1 MKNIRLYILLA
12 LLLMAGGVTMQ
23 GQEYPYHLEEI
34 RSTGDTVVFAM
45 NYIDETTLLS
55 LASKTNDDNKPVVF
69 VQKMRDD
76 GEVLA
81 SVQVWNDEFLADTAT
96 PFITEIFRFQDREP
110 FFFFLKRHDGS
121 DTCTFHKAIIHEDL
135 GLTFEDYDW
144 FGSDFYEVNGH
155 LMNKTVNV
163 IVGKEGEA
171 VLSYNTENMC
181 IKTVKFDDT
190 GHVYDAVSLIDTYP
204 DLLSGHGLVTTP
216 DSLGCRIIRQRTD
229 GPYGFSCFTFDADL
243 NLVDTIV
250 NVDQLSYPPVSCSDN
265 AYFRVNRYNGKTY
278 SINKWSVPAYN
289 NNPEIYQDIL
299 MSVYD
304 ENMVQTHY
312 TWGIHTP
319 TVCQGGLIYTIDF
332 GSSDEVYM
340 AGGMDGAVPHNLY
353 VAYMDQDL
361 NKYGEIYYVHPSK
374 YLIAECLVACPDGGC
389 LVYCD
394 GLDDNTHA
402 AENCI
407 IKITVSDFLN
417 IEEAHSHG
425 FAVATV
431 YPNPGK
437 DVFSIRTFLQNARV
451 EVYDLNGRLIH
462 GQALTEHVTAIDAG
476 GWVEGV
482 YVWKVYAGDPSTG
495 SKSRVETGKWIKE

>member
-1 MKNIRLYILLA
+1 MKNFKIYTLLA
-12 LLLMAGGVTMQ
+12 FLLMARGVTMQ
-23 GQEYPYHLEEI
+23 AQEYPNSLEEI

-45 NYIDETTLLS
+45 NYIDETTLLT

-69 VQKMRDD
+69 VQKVRDD

-81 SVQVWNDEFLADTAT
+81 SAQIWSDEFLADTAT
-96 PFITEIFRFQDREP
+96 PFISEIFRFQDREP

-121 DTCTFHKAIIHEDL
+121 DTCTFNKAIIHEDL
-135 GLTFEDYDW
+135 GLTFEAYDW

-155 LMNKTVNV
+155 LINKTVNV
-163 IVGKEGEA
+163 IVNKDGGT
-171 VLSYNTENMC
+171 VLSYITENEG
-181 IKTVKFDDT
+181 IKIVRFDDA
-190 GHVYDAVSLIDTYP
+190 GHVYAENLIDAHP

-229 GPYGFSCFTFDADL
+229 GPYGYSCFTFDSEL

-250 NVDQLSYPPVSCSDN
+250 NVDQLSYPPVSCCDN
-265 AYFRVNRYNGKTY
+265 AYFRVNRYSGKTY

-289 NNPEIYQDIL
+289 GNPEIYQDIL

-312 TWGIHTP
+312 TWGIHTS
-319 TVCQGGLIYTIDF
+319 TVCQGGLMYTIDF

-340 AGGMDGAVPHNLY
+340 AGGMDGTVPHNLY
-353 VAYMDQDL
+353 VVYMDQDL
-361 NKYGEIYYVHPSK
+361 NKFGEIYYVHPSK
-374 YLIAECLVACPDGGC
+374 YLIPECIVACPNGGC

-407 IKITVSDFLN
+407 YKITISDFLN
-417 IEEAHSHG
+417 IDEAHSHG
-425 FAVATV
+425 FAVATA

-437 DVFSIRTFLQNARV
+437 DVLNIRTALQNARV
-451 EVYDLNGRLIH
+451 EIYDLKGKLI
-462 GQALTEHVTAIDAG
+462 QNQEITDNLISINAENWPAG
-476 GWVEGV
+476 T
-482 YVWKVYAGDPSTG
+482 YIWKVISNGKEAES
-495 SKSRVETGKWIKE
+495 GKWVKE

>member
-23 GQEYPYHLEEI
+23 AQEYPYNLEEI

-45 NYIDETTLLS
+45 NYIDETTLLT

-216 DSLGCRIIRQRTD
+216 DSLGCRIIMQRTD
-229 GPYGFSCFTFDADL
+229 GPYGYSCLTLDSEL
-243 NLVDTIV
+243 NLVGAIM
-250 NVDQLSYPPVSCSDN
+250 NVDQLSYPPVSCCDN
-265 AYFRVNRYNGKTY
+265 AYFRVNRYSGKTY

-332 GSSDEVYM
+332 GPSDEVYM

-437 DVFSIRTFLQNARV
+437 DVLNIRTALQNARV
-451 EVYDLNGRLIH
+451 EVYDLKGRLIH
-462 GQALTEHVTAIDAG
+462 GQALTEHVTAIDATD
-476 GWVEGV
+476 WVEGV

>member
-1 MKNIRLYILLA
+1 MKKVRLYTLLA
-12 LLLMAGGVTMQ
+12 LLLMVGGVTMQ

-34 RSTGDTVVFAM
+34 RSTEDTIVFAM
-45 NYIDETTLLS
+45 NYIDETTLFT
-55 LASKTNDDNKPVVF
+55 LASKTNNDNKTVVF

-76 GEVLA
+76 GKVLA
-81 SVQVWNDEFLADTAT
+81 SAQVWDEEFLADTAT

-110 FFFFLKRHDGS
+110 FFYFLKRHEGS
-121 DTCTFHKAIIHEDL
+121 DTCTFHKAIIHEGL
-135 GLTFEDYDW
+135 SLTFENYDW
-144 FGSDFYEVNGH
+144 YGSDFYEINGH
-155 LMNKTVNV
+155 LINKTVNV
-163 IVGKEGEA
+163 IVNKDGGA
-171 VLSYNTENMC
+171 VLSYITEYEG
-181 IKTVKFDDT
+181 IKIVKFDDA
-190 GHVYDAVSLIDTYP
+190 GNMLAENLIDAHP

-250 NVDQLSYPPVSCSDN
+250 NVDQLSYPPVSCCDN
-265 AYFRVNRYNGKTY
+265 AYFRVNRYSGKTY

-304 ENMVQTHY
+304 ENMIQTHF

-425 FAVATV
+425 FAVAMA

-437 DVFSIRTFLQNARV
+437 DVLNIRTALQNAHV
-451 EVYDLNGRLIH
+451 EIYDLTGKLVCKKEI
-462 GQALTEHVTAIDAG
+462 TENVTSINAESWPSGI
-476 GWVEGV
+476 
-482 YVWKVYAGDPSTG
+482 YVWKVYTSGVSTG
-495 SKSRVETGKWIKE
+495 STALVETGKWVKE

>member
-1 MKNIRLYILLA
+1 MKNFKIYTLLA
-12 LLLMAGGVTMQ
+12 FLLMARGVTMQ
-23 GQEYPYHLEEI
+23 AQEYPNSLEEI

-45 NYIDETTLLS
+45 NYIDETTLLT

-69 VQKMRDD
+69 VQKVRDD

-81 SVQVWNDEFLADTAT
+81 SAQIWSDEFLADTAT
-96 PFITEIFRFQDREP
+96 PFISEIFRFQDREP

-121 DTCTFHKAIIHEDL
+121 DTCTFNKAIIHEDL
-135 GLTFEDYDW
+135 GLTFEAYDW

-155 LMNKTVNV
+155 LINKTVNV
-163 IVGKEGEA
+163 IVNKDGGT
-171 VLSYNTENMC
+171 VLSYITENEG
-181 IKTVKFDDT
+181 IKIVRFDDA
-190 GHVYDAVSLIDTYP
+190 GHVYAENLIDAHP

-229 GPYGFSCFTFDADL
+229 GPYGYSCFTFDSEL

-250 NVDQLSYPPVSCSDN
+250 NVDQLSYPPVSCCDN
-265 AYFRVNRYNGKTY
+265 AYFRVNRYSGKTY

-289 NNPEIYQDIL
+289 GNPEIYQDIL

-319 TVCQGGLIYTIDF
+319 TVCQGGLMYTIDF

-340 AGGMDGAVPHNLY
+340 AGGMDGTVPHNLY
-353 VAYMDQDL
+353 VVYMDQDL
-361 NKYGEIYYVHPSK
+361 NKFGEIYYVHPSK
-374 YLIAECLVACPDGGC
+374 YLIPECIVACPNGGC

-407 IKITVSDFLN
+407 YKITISDFLN
-417 IEEAHSHG
+417 IDEAHSHG
-425 FAVATV
+425 FAVATA

-437 DVFSIRTFLQNARV
+437 DVLNIRTALQNARV
-451 EVYDLNGRLIH
+451 EIYDLKGKLI
-462 GQALTEHVTAIDAG
+462 QNQEITDNLISINAENWPAG
-476 GWVEGV
+476 T
-482 YVWKVYAGDPSTG
+482 YIWKVISNGKEAES
-495 SKSRVETGKWIKE
+495 GKWVKE